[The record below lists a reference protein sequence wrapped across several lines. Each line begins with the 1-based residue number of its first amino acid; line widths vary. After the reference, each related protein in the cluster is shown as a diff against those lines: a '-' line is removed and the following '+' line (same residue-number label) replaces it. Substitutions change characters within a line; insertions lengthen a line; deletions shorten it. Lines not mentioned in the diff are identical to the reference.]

1 MATSNPEINFF
12 SYNIGMGNRAT
23 AAASLM
29 ENGDRPH
36 YGSVY
41 RHIADGPFTTLAR
54 FTQGKVTHSLL
65 GSSAYSNAKVQGFL
79 RNWVAPM
86 LVGVEG
92 YQSLIANTPKLRPYE
107 KRILISTSE
116 LIYLPYLSDLK
127 KKFAPY
133 FTHLALLVADTSPK
147 PTAEN
152 MLKTAS
158 TMDTPVYALVSTKDA
173 SNSLISAGIPTIGIS
188 PPLAF
193 KRSTDIQRPPIS
205 ILKESG
211 TGMDDGT
218 RDYFVNLMQSNQ
230 IAHAIINQFGQIQ
243 TDAGI
248 SQPTHLT
255 HLYRALGQQDLA
267 ILATHASE
275 MALAIAHNPP
285 ADLYLATRRGVQ
297 EKNNLNWVASH
308 FDQLEPTSREAELNI
323 AHLRK
328 NGRTL
333 ESIQDSIHHTPLIH
347 ALLKTLAPNASYLRS
362 YSVHNNP
369 ALQ

>member
-12 SYNIGMGNRAT
+12 SYNIGMGNRAA

-29 ENGDRPH
+29 QNSDTPN

-41 RHIADGPFTTLAR
+41 RHVADGPFTSLAR
-54 FTQGKVTHSLL
+54 FTQNKVTHSLK

-92 YQSLIANTPKLRPYE
+92 YQDLIAKTPKLRPSE

-116 LIYLPYLSDLK
+116 LLYLPYLAKLK

-133 FTHLALLVADTSPK
+133 YTHLALLVADTSPK

-152 MLKTAS
+152 MLKIAS
-158 TMDTPVYALVSTKDA
+158 TIDMPVYALVSTNDA
-173 SNSLISAGIPTIGIS
+173 SNSLVSAGIPTIGIA

-193 KRSTDIQRPPIS
+193 KPSADNQRAPIS

-211 TGMDDGT
+211 TGMDKDT
-218 RDYFVNLMQSNQ
+218 HDYFVNLMRRSQ
-230 IAHAIINQFGQIQ
+230 IPHAIINQFGQIQ
-243 TDAGI
+243 TDVGI
-248 SQPTHLT
+248 SQPNHLT
-255 HLYRALGQQDLA
+255 HLYRSLTQQDLA

-275 MALAIAHNPP
+275 MALAMANNPP
-285 ADLYLATRRGVQ
+285 TELYLAARRGVQ

-308 FDQLEPTSREAELNI
+308 FDLLEPTTRETELNI

-328 NGRTL
+328 NDGTL
-333 ESIQDSIHHTPLIH
+333 ESLQDSIHHTPLIH
-347 ALLKTLAPNASYLRS
+347 ALLKTLAPNSSYLRS
-362 YSVHNNP
+362 Y
-369 ALQ
+369 